1 MGEERIMSNI
11 GLNKSGEYR
20 SKVIALL
27 LWFFLGGF
35 GIHNFYLGR
44 NGIAITQLV
53 LTIVGVATS
62 WLLIGFIPLAV
73 VGVWWFVDLIMIVLA
88 PDDETFGWSM
98 S

>member
-1 MGEERIMSNI
+1 MSNI

-27 LWFFLGGF
+27 LWLFLGGL
-35 GIHNFYLGR
+35 GIHNFYLSR
-44 NGIAITQLV
+44 KGIAITQLV
-53 LTIVGVATS
+53 LTLVGVATS

-73 VGVWWFVDLIMIVLA
+73 VSVWWFVDLIMIVVA
-88 PDDETFGWSM
+88 PNDETFGWSM